1 MAKSEPTKHYHR
13 MDIFFSIL
21 SWAIMI
27 IPMAVFIVMG
37 FITGPVV
44 SKVALGLTAIA
55 AIIML
60 AIAALQKTKLRSPF
74 WLVVIGLAFC
84 LNEVYTMLIIMGVAT
99 IMDELI
105 FSPLSKYYHSR
116 YVINDQ
122 IDKRL

>member
-27 IPMAVFIVMG
+27 IPMAVFIVTG
-37 FITGPVV
+37 FITGPIV
-44 SKVALGLTAIA
+44 SKVALGLTTIA

>member
-21 SWAIMI
+21 SWAIML

-44 SKVALGLTAIA
+44 SKVALGLTTIA

>member
-1 MAKSEPTKHYHR
+1 MAKSEPTEHYHR

-21 SWAIMI
+21 SWAIML

-37 FITGPVV
+37 FITGPIV
-44 SKVALGLTAIA
+44 SKVALGLTTIA

>member
-27 IPMAVFIVMG
+27 IPMAAFIVMG

-44 SKVALGLTAIA
+44 SKVALGLTTIA

>member
-1 MAKSEPTKHYHR
+1 MAKSDPTKHYHR
-13 MDIFFSIL
+13 MDIFFSVL

-27 IPMAVFIVMG
+27 IPMAAFIIMG

-44 SKVALGLTAIA
+44 SKVALGLTTIA

-74 WLVVIGLAFC
+74 WLIVIGLAFC

>member
-21 SWAIMI
+21 SWAIML

-37 FITGPVV
+37 FITGPIV
-44 SKVALGLTAIA
+44 SKVALGLTTIA

>member
-1 MAKSEPTKHYHR
+1 MAKSDPTKHYHR
-13 MDIFFSIL
+13 MDIFFSVL

-44 SKVALGLTAIA
+44 SKVALGLTTIA

>member
-44 SKVALGLTAIA
+44 SKVALGLTTIA

-60 AIAALQKTKLRSPF
+60 AIAALQKAKLRSPF

-99 IMDELI
+99 IMDELV

>member
-21 SWAIMI
+21 SWAIML
-27 IPMAVFIVMG
+27 IPMTVFIVMG

-44 SKVALGLTAIA
+44 SKVALGLTTIA

>member
-21 SWAIMI
+21 SWAIML
-27 IPMAVFIVMG
+27 IPMAAFIVMG
-37 FITGPVV
+37 FITGPIV
-44 SKVALGLTAIA
+44 SKVALGLTTIA

>member
-1 MAKSEPTKHYHR
+1 MAKSEPTKHYHT

-21 SWAIMI
+21 SWAIML

-37 FITGPVV
+37 FITGPIV
-44 SKVALGLTAIA
+44 SKVALGLTTIA